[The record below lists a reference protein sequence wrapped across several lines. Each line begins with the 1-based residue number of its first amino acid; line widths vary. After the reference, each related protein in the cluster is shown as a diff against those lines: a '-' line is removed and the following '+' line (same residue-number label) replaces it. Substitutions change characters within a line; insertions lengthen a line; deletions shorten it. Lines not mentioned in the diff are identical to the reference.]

1 MHKLANRTQTATSN
15 WTSRE
20 AYLMATVCL
29 LVGIAIGYLLR
40 GPGTAPSTPGAAVSP
55 SAAPAAMGDSQV
67 TPEQLKH
74 MAEVQTRPLLQQL
87 QSSPNDAALLA
98 KIGNVYYDTQQYSE
112 AVKYYDRSLQT
123 NPENVNVRTDMGTA
137 YWYMGDPDTAITQ
150 FQKSLSYNP
159 NHPNTLYNMGIVKLH
174 GKEDAAGALAVWEKL
189 AKVDPAFATR
199 SNLSDKIA
207 QVKQQAGVSR

>member
-1 MHKLANRTQTATSN
+1 MHKLANRTQTTASN

-40 GPGTAPSTPGAAVSP
+40 GPSTTPPQTSTAGAASVTP
-55 SAAPAAMGDSQV
+55 PAGMGESQV
-67 TPEQLKH
+67 TPAQLKH
-74 MAEVQTRPLLQQL
+74 MADVQAQPLLQQL

-98 KIGNVYYDTQQYSE
+98 KLGNVYYDTQQYSE
-112 AVKYYDRSLQT
+112 AVKYYERSLQS
-123 NPENVNVRTDMGTA
+123 NPQNVNVRTDMGTA

-159 NHPNTLYNMGIVKLH
+159 NHPDTLYNLGIVKLQ
-174 GKEDAAGALAVWEKL
+174 GKNDAAGALAAWEKL

-199 SNLSDKIA
+199 ANLSDKIA
-207 QVKQQAGVSR
+207 QAKQQARR

>member
-1 MHKLANRTQTATSN
+1 MHKLANRTQTTASN

-40 GPGTAPSTPGAAVSP
+40 GPSTTQPQASTAGAASVTP
-55 SAAPAAMGDSQV
+55 PASMGDSQV
-67 TPEQLKH
+67 TPAQLKH
-74 MAEVQTRPLLQQL
+74 MADVQAQPLLQQL

-98 KIGNVYYDTQQYSE
+98 KLGNVYYDTQQYSE
-112 AVKYYDRSLQT
+112 AVKYYDRSLQG
-123 NPENVNVRTDMGTA
+123 NPQNVNVRTDMGTA

-159 NHPNTLYNMGIVKLH
+159 DHPDTLYNLGIVKLQ
-174 GKEDAAGALAVWEKL
+174 GKNDPVGALAAWEKL
-189 AKVDPAFATR
+189 AKVDPAFAAR
-199 SNLSDKIA
+199 ANLSDKIA
-207 QVKQQAGVSR
+207 QAKQQGGR